1 MVPGGRTGP
10 RRPRPVVPTARPLES
25 VGPSD
30 AHPHPRDQL
39 PTCTDRAAGA
49 ALLRRRRPGQ
59 GIPPRARHGGG
70 RRGRHPVHLQPGRD
84 LRERPVVPRRVPGV
98 EADPDR
104 DPGRGAGRAGR
115 TALLTLGAGRG
126 GPPVRGG
133 VGAGLDGA
141 RRDADPRAGPRGAA
155 HRRGRG
161 RVGPRDALAVPRG
174 GPGGPARAGRDVARR
189 GARRVRRARR
199 RSRDRRPGRP
209 AAAATSSWWAP
220 GRWPASP

>member
-1 MVPGGRTGP
+1 MVPGGRTS

-39 PTCTDRAAGA
+39 PTRTDRAAGA

-59 GIPPRARHGGG
+59 GVPPRARHGGG
-70 RRGRHPVHLQPGRD
+70 RRGRHPVHLQPRRD
-84 LRERPVVPRRVPGV
+84 LRERPLVPRRVPGV

-104 DPGRGAGRAGR
+104 DAGRGARRAGR
-115 TALLTLGAGRG
+115 TALLPLGAGRG
-126 GPPVRGG
+126 RPPVRGG
-133 VGAGLDGA
+133 GGAGLDGA

-155 HRRGRG
+155 HGRGRG

-174 GPGGPARAGRDVARR
+174 AAGRAGAR
-189 GARRVRRARR
+189 GPRR
-199 RSRDRRPGRP
+199 RSAPRPTRSSRSAPTSRP
-209 AAAATSSWWAP
+209 SRSAICAAATSSWSAP